1 MAKAGLGAS
10 DPDIIC
16 IVRKHRVGAGAGP
29 EFRTFRFRECQ
40 HELSAALELQLVE
53 NVMKVHFNG
62 AFAYVHLARD
72 LFVAQATNYAFD
84 DLPFPR
90 GDGILS
96 CPLRREDKGQNV
108 RIHPASSARDTFN
121 ALEELA
127 HLSIGNDDA
136 VDVELGNLP
145 SVRRTLEQEHHLCSF
160 AKALQTRDG
169 LDKRACRAGTLR

>member
-16 IVRKHRVGAGAGP
+16 VTRKHRVPAGAGP

-40 HELSAALELQLVE
+40 HELGAALELQLVE

-62 AFAYVHLARD
+62 AFTYVHFARD
-72 LFVAQATNYAFD
+72 LFVAQAPDHAFD

-90 GDGILS
+90 GDGILT
-96 CPLRREDKGQNV
+96 CPLLREDKGQNV

-127 HLSIGNDDA
+127 HSSIGNDDA
-136 VDVELGNLP
+136 ADVELGDLT
-145 SVRRTLEQEHHLCSF
+145 SIRRTLEQEHHLWRF
-160 AKALQTRDG
+160 AKVLQPRNG
-169 LDKRACRAGTLR
+169 LDK